1 MALENPLYKQIPI
14 GKILT
19 VGSVTLIIAFASI
32 AVAIYSQYRGSA
44 QDSRKA
50 LMAVEV
56 QNLVTQIESK
66 LTHLLEPNNRDTIN
80 GLASDIRSMD
90 ERLEGL
96 SAAPAGIMSKWIPRA
111 PETERGLA
119 NIQEYWGLAEKDLS
133 SLLAKR
139 EALEKISQ
147 AHGAVFLNRG
157 SGRELFQLAHE
168 AAELA
173 IRQNESP
180 AMVQAALQLDN
191 LAFRTSRNIRTVLSI
206 SAEKAQPISQLQ
218 EEILTFRSL
227 TNRLLRGDNTS
238 PGGVVNA
245 EVRNKVT
252 EVVAA
257 AEPFRESIETI
268 VAQIGS
274 LNELSGVAGTVQN
287 QLRGISDE
295 AASLAQ
301 IFSRPTIDKRVIILI
316 ACLTLFILAMLFFM
330 VASVLKDL
338 RGRER
343 ATAFEG
349 RRNQEAILKLL
360 EETTPMGEGDLTV
373 RASVDE
379 AITGAIADALNF
391 MLEEMSAVIRR
402 INSTADQVTQETET
416 VQDVSERL
424 YIASQKQSQEIE
436 TTANTVLQVTQSI
449 GEVAEAA
456 GQSANVAQQSLD
468 AAGKGATAVR
478 SQIDSMSEIR
488 SQIQETA
495 KRIKRLGDSSL
506 EIGEIVSLI
515 SDITDQTNVL
525 ALNAAI
531 QAASAGEAGR
541 GFAVVAEE
549 VQRLAERSAEATKQI
564 SAIVKTIQSDTQDAI
579 SAMERSTSGV
589 VEGTRLSEEAGDA
602 LADIERV
609 SNRLAE
615 LIRNIS
621 QLTHAQAM
629 SVDEVREAI
638 ASILKATD
646 VATQGAEQTT
656 TSVNRLTQVAAELR
670 AAVSGFKV

>member
-1 MALENPLYKQIPI
+1 MALENPFYKQIPV
-14 GKILT
+14 GKYL
-19 VGSVTLIIAFASI
+19 VMGSFILIIALAGI
-32 AVAIYSQYRGSA
+32 AIVVYSQYQGSTQA
-44 QDSRKA
+44 SRNA
-50 LMAVEV
+50 FTTAET
-56 QNLVTQIESK
+56 QNLISRIEDR
-66 LTHLLEPNNRDTIN
+66 LTRLLEPNSAETLSRLQSDMDAIDGKLTQLAMPPADAIAKLMPYSADVKS
-80 GLASDIRSMD
+80 GL
-90 ERLEGL
+90 
-96 SAAPAGIMSKWIPRA
+96 
-111 PETERGLA
+111 T
-119 NIQEYWGLAEKDLS
+119 NIQDHWRAAESDLNK
-133 SLLAKR
+133 LLTKK
-139 EALEKISQ
+139 ETLEKLGQ
-147 AHGAVFLNRG
+147 ARNATLVDQTAGDK
-157 SGRELFQLAHE
+157 LFQLARE
-168 AAELA
+168 IGELA
-173 IRQNESP
+173 IRQDEAP
-180 AMVQAALQLDN
+180 TMTQAATQLDG
-191 LAFRTSRNIRTVLSI
+191 LVFRLSRNARLALSTGP
-206 SAEKAQPISQLQ
+206 EKAQAVKQLQ
-218 EEILTFRSL
+218 QDALAFRSL
-227 TNRLLRGDNTS
+227 TNRLLNGDNTS
-238 PGGVVNA
+238 PGGMKDPQACNKLTEFLNA
-245 EVRNKVT
+245 AKSFQQGVETLVSEVGSVDEMAGEIDTIKRQLTRVSNEAVSLAASFAQPTIGKRGIAI
-252 EVVAA
+252 AA
-257 AEPFRESIETI
+257 ALAALMLAVLFYMLYI
-268 VAQIGS
+268 V
-274 LNELSGVAGTVQN
+274 
-287 QLRGISDE
+287 R
-295 AASLAQ
+295 
-301 IFSRPTIDKRVIILI
+301 
-316 ACLTLFILAMLFFM
+316 
-330 VASVLKDL
+330 KDT
-338 RGRER
+338 RGREK
-343 ATAFEG
+343 AAAFESQ
-349 RRNQEAILKLL
+349 RNQEAILKLL

-424 YIASQKQSQEIE
+424 YVASQKQNREIE

-449 GEVAEAA
+449 SDVAEAA
-456 GQSANVAQQSLD
+456 GQSAGVAQQSLE
-468 AAGKGATAVR
+468 AAGKGAIAVR

-506 EIGEIVSLI
+506 EIGEIVNLI

-531 QAASAGEAGR
+531 QAASAGDAGR

-638 ASILKATD
+638 ASILNATE